1 MAEFLLS
8 IFGKLG
14 YPRLDVPGIIGREKM
29 KESKFYQEILQEG
42 ELSAKRADI
51 LRVLR
56 VRFGPDATAAFT
68 STLDEMTDLARLDS
82 LLELAVTCPTAET
95 FRAGLPRQRTAR

>member
-1 MAEFLLS
+1 
-8 IFGKLG
+8 
-14 YPRLDVPGIIGREKM
+14 M

-56 VRFGPDATAAFT
+56 VRFGADATTAFT

-82 LLELAVTCPTAET
+82 LLELAATCPTVEA
-95 FRAGLPRQRTAR
+95 FRAGLPRQRTMTRR